1 MERLEIEDENDEGL
15 GYEKKGV
22 DNSAISSSPPSK
34 SEVGEGEEYMS
45 EEDRP
50 KKHRAGR
57 KSVNGLV
64 KVSAAG
70 GKELWRSGVKNH

>member
-1 MERLEIEDENDEGL
+1 MEKLEIEDENDEGL
-15 GYEKKGV
+15 GYENKGE

-34 SEVGEGEEYMS
+34 SEVDEGEEYMS
-45 EEDRP
+45 EEDRS

-57 KSVNGLV
+57 KSVNGFV
-64 KVSAAG
+64 KVSAAK